1 MFYNPFD
8 KVANEL
14 FKMRSEIDEE
24 YYGQMRNSSIVC
36 RKCKTSLQSF
46 LDSGFVGCAHCYDT
60 FKQYAKELALDVH
73 GRIGHIGKV
82 PKIELT
88 KASKIRELERLIKE
102 KEIAAKKEDY
112 DLAKELKAKIDRLRE
127 ELKW

>member
-24 YYGQMRNSSIVC
+24 YYDQMRNSSIVC
-36 RKCKTSLQSF
+36 KKCKTSLQNF
-46 LDSGFVGCAHCYDT
+46 LDTGFVGCASCYDA
-60 FKQYAKELALDVH
+60 FNQYAKELALDVH
-73 GRIGHIGKV
+73 GRIGHVGKV

-88 KASKIRELERLIKE
+88 KASKIRELERLIRE
-102 KEIAAKKEDY
+102 KEIAAKQEDY
-112 DLAKELKAKIDRLRE
+112 DRAKELKAKIDRIRE